1 MDILKKILLI
11 VAGIIVLFLLIALI
25 VEKEFSLTKEVVI
38 NLPKQQVFNYA
49 KLIRNQEQ
57 YSVWVMADPKI
68 KLVYTGTDGTV
79 GFTSSWESKEKN
91 VGVGAQEIIELQE
104 AERMKVEIRFKK
116 PFEGTNYAT
125 TTLTALDEKQTKVSL
140 EFRGKSA
147 YPMNIMNLFMNRLVG
162 RDMQTNLSNMKRN
175 LENEAP

>member
-1 MDILKKILLI
+1 MLLLVVVAI
-11 VAGIIVLFLLIALI
+11 VAAVLLIALF
-25 VEKEFSLTKEVVI
+25 VEKEFSLTKETII
-38 NLPKQQVFNYA
+38 NQPKQQVFDYA
-49 KLIRNQEQ
+49 KRIRNQEH

-68 KLVYTGTDGTV
+68 KIVYTGTDGTV

-104 AERMKVEIRFKK
+104 PERIKVEIRFKK

-125 TTLTALDEKQTKVSL
+125 TTLTALGEKQTKVSL
-140 EFRGKSA
+140 EFTGKSA

-162 RDMQTNLSNMKRN
+162 RDMQTNLTNMKRN
-175 LENEAP
+175 LENTAP